1 MFPHHESQIPTI
13 AKLASYGPTSEHGLR
28 HLVYLRNLLKQN
40 TSGRRV
46 ADFCCSVE
54 HAIGLAA
61 ARFQVTAVLAN
72 AQAVANEHFRRAE
85 IDLALRW
92 EVVDL
97 LAPKW
102 PLPLFDG
109 IVICGQRIAHHREV
123 DWRRI
128 LRKLRYHLAQGGVLI
143 VRDCRSSQCCGISR
157 SYDAL
162 DLTSVT
168 RRLREAGF
176 LVLPDPAISSGP
188 ETIHIIARPHH
199 LPPASLAV
207 ASWGDPGKVRLD
219 LRYAPDE
226 AELLDPPPNHIWEQL
241 VFSASQG
248 GADIVSGYAVDDPY
262 GGVRGAEIV
271 SNHFG
276 VSVMPEQLT
285 FAAGVT
291 AFLHHLCELSDG
303 GAITASELVHG
314 DLESWALARDIEVR
328 LLPESTTTDQLIAA
342 LASHKP
348 ALLHLDRPTFTGQ
361 LISLGDLAELTEIAS
376 RFGAVVLI
384 DESAS
389 SYLGPGASAVQ
400 LINQTDNLVVLRGFT
415 KAYSWGGLRAGFCIA
430 SQAVAQHVRELVPP
444 LQISELALQAALKI
458 LSCGDI
464 FGRLRARI
472 QVFKPIVIES
482 LLALGL
488 EVSGRHKNLPWVAV
502 SDAGEVASSIFADR
516 GICALRPPPPVLTNR
531 TENYLRL
538 TVPLSKARMML
549 FLQLLGDSQR
559 LEAVEKLH
567 LRENDNG

>member
-1 MFPHHESQIPTI
+1 MFPHHESQVPANAQAAGYDPI
-13 AKLASYGPTSEHGLR
+13 SD
-28 HLVYLRNLLKQN
+28 LRNLLEQN

-46 ADFCCSVE
+46 ADFCRSVE

-61 ARFQVTAVLAN
+61 AHFHVTAVLAT
-72 AQAVANEHFRRAE
+72 APAE
-85 IDLALRW
+85 IDLDLRC

-109 IVICGQRIAHHREV
+109 IVICAQRIAQHRED

-128 LRKLRYHLAQGGVLI
+128 LRKLRYHLAPLGVLI
-143 VRDCRSSQCCGISR
+143 VRDCRSSQC
-157 SYDAL
+157 L
-162 DLTSVT
+162 DMTNVA

-176 LVLPDPAISSGP
+176 LVLST
-188 ETIHIIARPHH
+188 ETIHVIARPHH
-199 LPPASLAV
+199 LPPAALAV
-207 ASWGDPGKVRLD
+207 ASWGDPGPVQLD

-226 AELLDPPPNHIWEQL
+226 AELLDPPPNVIWEQL

-248 GADIVSGYAVDDPY
+248 GAGIVSGYAVDDPY

-271 SNHFG
+271 STHFG
-276 VSVMPEQLT
+276 VPVMPEQLT

-291 AFLHHLCELSDG
+291 AFLHQLCELSDG
-303 GAITASELVHG
+303 GTITASELVHG
-314 DLESWALARDIEVR
+314 DLESWALARGIEVR
-328 LLPESTTTDQLIAA
+328 LLPESTTRDQLIAA
-342 LASHKP
+342 LASHRP

-361 LISLGDLAELTEIAS
+361 LISLSDLAELTAIAS
-376 RFGAVVLI
+376 RCGAVVLI

-400 LINQTDNLVVLRGFT
+400 LVNQTDNLVVLRGFT
-415 KAYSWGGLRAGFCIA
+415 KAYSWGGLRAGFCVA

-444 LQISELALQAALKI
+444 LQISELALHAALNI

-472 QVFKPIVIES
+472 HVFKPIVIES

-488 EVSGRHKNLPWVAV
+488 EVTGRHENLPWVAV
-502 SDAGEVASSIFADR
+502 SDAGEVASRIFDDR
-516 GICALRPPPPVLTNR
+516 GICALRPPPPVLTDR

-538 TVPLSKARMML
+538 TVPLSKERMML
-549 FLQLLGDSQR
+549 FLRLLGDLQR
-559 LEAVEKLH
+559 LEAVEKLD
-567 LRENDNG
+567 LRGNDNG